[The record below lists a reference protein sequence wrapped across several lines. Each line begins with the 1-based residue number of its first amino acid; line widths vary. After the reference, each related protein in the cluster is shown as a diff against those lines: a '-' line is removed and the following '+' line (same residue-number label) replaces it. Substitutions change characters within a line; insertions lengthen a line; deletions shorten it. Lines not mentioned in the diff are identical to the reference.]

1 MSYVV
6 YSLCDFQWQVCKRKE
21 AQLVAIKTTSIG
33 FKEGIWTLFPLLLA
47 SLCPT
52 YTAIWLKPQKD
63 EYGSWPSSGEIDI
76 MEARGN
82 KKLTTAAG
90 VSQGIDTIG
99 ATLHFGLNSSYNIWR
114 PTHWELW
121 VNLINIFLLWRC
133 GPKRAMTSS
142 VWRFLYHTQ
151 RLTTVCRTPLDEWPA
166 RRRDLYLYLAA
177 HNTTAGFEPT
187 IPAGERSQTHALDRS
202 TTGIVSLLSYSIPIT
217 ISS

>member
-6 YSLCDFQWQVCKRKE
+6 YTLCDFQWQVCKRKE
-21 AQLVAIKTTSIG
+21 AQLRTIKTTSSG
-33 FKEGIWTLFPLLLA
+33 FTVGIWTLFPLLRA
-47 SLCPT
+47 SLCPMC
-52 YTAIWLKPQKD
+52 TAIWLKPQKD

-121 VNLINIFLLWRC
+121 VNLINIFFSRDAAAQH
-133 GPKRAMTSS
+133 GP
-142 VWRFLYHTQ
+142 
-151 RLTTVCRTPLDEWPA
+151 WP
-166 RRRDLYLYLAA
+166 
-177 HNTTAGFEPT
+177 HSWGF
-187 IPAGERSQTHALDRS
+187 
-202 TTGIVSLLSYSIPIT
+202 
-217 ISS
+217 